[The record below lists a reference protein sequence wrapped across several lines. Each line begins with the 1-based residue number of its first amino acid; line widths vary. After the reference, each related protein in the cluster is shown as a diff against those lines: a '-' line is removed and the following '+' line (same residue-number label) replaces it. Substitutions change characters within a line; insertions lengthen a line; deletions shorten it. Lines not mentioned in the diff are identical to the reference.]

1 MANVLTIA
9 GSDCGGGAGIQADT
23 KTCAAHGVY
32 SMSVITALTA
42 QNTQTVSAI
51 HTPPASFVAEQMR
64 TIFADIQTD
73 VIKTGMLVN
82 SAIIDTVV
90 HELAPVSYKFLVVD
104 PVMVAKSKARLLA
117 ADAISSL
124 RQRLLPLADLITPNI
139 PEAADLLDCSEA
151 DVCADLPT
159 AAQKLLALGPRA
171 VLLKGGHAPQTD
183 NITDTLVTAEFTR
196 QFNSKR
202 LSTRNTHG
210 TGCTLAAAIAANIAL
225 GNNLLNATA
234 KARAYLNSA
243 ILAADNLQIGQGC
256 GPLCHHFDVECV

>member
-9 GSDCGGGAGIQADT
+9 GSDCGGGAGIQADI

-51 HTPPASFVAEQMR
+51 HSPPASFVAEQMR
-64 TIFADIQTD
+64 AIFVDIQTD

-90 HELAPVSYKFLVVD
+90 QELAPASYKFLVVD

-117 ADAISSL
+117 ADAIISL

-139 PEAADLLDCSEA
+139 PEAADLLYCSEA
-151 DVCADLPT
+151 DVCANLPA

-171 VLLKGGHAPQTD
+171 VLLKGGHTPETD
-183 NITDTLVTAEFTR
+183 NITDTLTTAEFTR
-196 QFNSKR
+196 QFSSKR

-225 GNNLLNATA
+225 GNNLLDATV
-234 KARAYLNSA
+234 KARTYLNSA
-243 ILAADNLQIGQGC
+243 IFAADNLQIGQGC
-256 GPLCHHFDVECV
+256 GPLCHHFDVECI